1 MIYGDN
7 IREPDLLRGNQKVFN
22 FEKDRGSVSDISSGV
37 FEDKTDVTFLWGI
50 SKKLEVDSL

>member
-7 IREPDLLRGNQKVFN
+7 IREPDLLRRKLEGVQFRKKTEVVFLI
-22 FEKDRGSVSDISSGV
+22 FHLEILKI
-37 FEDKTDVTFLWGI
+37 KHVTFLWGI